1 MKMGS
6 GPPLFELRE
15 SADRRLFL
23 PLLGFVRASRTFREF
38 VLNQQEKREGGI
50 YFHPPAFSEN
60 EN

>member
-23 PLLGFVRASRTFREF
+23 PLLGYVRASRTFRECA
-38 VLNQQEKREGGI
+38 QSTREERERGI
-50 YFHPPAFSEN
+50 YFPPPVFSEN